1 MYKSFFAKKA
11 QNAIRDHKITV
22 NNLKSRK
29 MPGEPH
35 HAAKHKRALKLKITT
50 QHFPRLS
57 EKYRDKN
64 IYKFQIITK

>member
-35 HAAKHKRALKLKITT
+35 HAAKHKRALKIKDNDATFSAPLRKISR
-50 QHFPRLS
+50 Q
-57 EKYRDKN
+57 KY
-64 IYKFQIITK
+64 I